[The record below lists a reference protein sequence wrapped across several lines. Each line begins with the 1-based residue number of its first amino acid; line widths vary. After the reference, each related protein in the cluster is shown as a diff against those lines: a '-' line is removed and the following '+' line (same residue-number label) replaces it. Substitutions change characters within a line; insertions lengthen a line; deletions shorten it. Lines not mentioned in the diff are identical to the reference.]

1 MYIFIKL
8 AIFILFLLSS
18 VMFFLHCML
27 NILRYEKIFC
37 EIDESIA
44 SQHDSSSDPSYF
56 RVFIVNLFSLLWIFF
71 SRNNCFLWSPCL
83 LLIAE
88 SISLDSGKP
97 SVSFFLKIT
106 SPSWIIL
113 SMSLDELEEMM
124 MNFLEII
131 FILLLSKNFDMEK
144 IIRVFW
150 RTSLNIIFWILL
162 WMLTSLVI

>member
-1 MYIFIKL
+1 MYIHKVSYIHSFFVIFSHVFSTFHAEHFEIWKNILWNWWVNCFTAWFIKWSI
-8 AIFILFLLSS
+8 IFQGVHRES
-18 VMFFLHCML
+18 FFPFM
-27 NILRYEKIFC
+27 
-37 EIDESIA
+37 D
-44 SQHDSSSDPSYF
+44 
-56 RVFIVNLFSLLWIFF
+56 FF

-97 SVSFFLKIT
+97 CVSFFLKIT

-144 IIRVFW
+144 IIGVFW
-150 RTSLNIIFWILL
+150 RPSLNIIFWILL